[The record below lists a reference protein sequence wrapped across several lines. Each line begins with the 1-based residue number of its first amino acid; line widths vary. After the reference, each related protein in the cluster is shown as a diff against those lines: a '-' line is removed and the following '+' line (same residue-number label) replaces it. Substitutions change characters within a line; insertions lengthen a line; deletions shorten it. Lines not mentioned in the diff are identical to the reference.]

1 MRTHTIIVAATAAAF
16 GVAVVTAFAARD
28 EQQPQTGGGRANSP
42 AASKQ
47 GLPDTDEDGQP
58 RTLPALPAGVTLA
71 MIKQGDDIFHGKGGC
86 TTCHGMDAGGM
97 PAMGS
102 GLTKGLGFVPADWKA
117 IDSLVRAGIPEAI
130 TRSPIAM
137 PPRGAQSNLT
147 PDEVKL
153 AAAYVWAIANVR
165 GEPWPGGHQTHTST
179 VAGAPA
185 ATQPAAKP

>member
-16 GVAVVTAFAARD
+16 GVAVMTAFAARD
-28 EQQPQTGGGRANSP
+28 AQQPQTGGGRGNPPS
-42 AASKQ
+42 SKQ

-58 RTLPALPAGVTLA
+58 KALPALPAGVTLA

-86 TTCHGMDAGGM
+86 ATCHGMDAGGM

-102 GLTKGLGFVPADWKA
+102 GLTKGVSFIPADFKA
-117 IDSLVRAGIPEAI
+117 IDSLVTAGIPEAI

-137 PPRGAQSNLT
+137 PARGAQSNLT

-179 VAGAPA
+179 VAGGA
-185 ATQPAAKP
+185 ATTQPAAKP